1 VIRVSEPCTLTAAVN
16 GRWRKVTVRKAGLV
30 RVPHIGAVRG
40 LTAYAV
46 DLAGNKSRILS
57 ARR

>member
-1 VIRVSEPCTLTAAVN
+1 VN
-16 GRWRKVTVRKAGLV
+16 GRWRKVAVKRAGLV
-30 RVPHIGAVRG
+30 RVPHGAGAVRG

-46 DLAGNKSRILS
+46 DLAGNRSRTVS